1 MKASAKGGYK
11 SYKLMSKTD
20 PTIAAGKAAKRA
32 TAAKKGAEGPKR
44 SVKGPVKGKA
54 GGRGVAMNKPTKSG
68 K

>member
-44 SVKGPVKGKA
+44 SAPVKKK
-54 GGRGVAMNKPTKSG
+54 GR
-68 K
+68 